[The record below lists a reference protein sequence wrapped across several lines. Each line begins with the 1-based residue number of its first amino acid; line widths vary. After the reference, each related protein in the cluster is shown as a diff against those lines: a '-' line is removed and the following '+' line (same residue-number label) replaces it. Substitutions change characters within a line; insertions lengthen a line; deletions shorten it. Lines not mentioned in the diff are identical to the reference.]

1 MRLILVFTFIISHLF
16 SSAQADT
23 NILLS
28 HLKTLVETHG
38 SRYYKDTSTLN
49 NAADY
54 IKTEFKKYSI
64 SVSEQVYEVKGR
76 KYKNIICSFDTS
88 HAERIVIGA
97 HYDVCDPL
105 PGADDNATG
114 VAGLLELARMMSDSS
129 FKSNCRIDLVAYT
142 LEEPPFFRTEN
153 MGSYVHA
160 KSLHDKGIKVRGMIS
175 LEMIGYFSDEK
186 KSQEYPL
193 GIFKLIYGR
202 KGNFITVVQ
211 KTGGGKFV
219 RKFKRKMKRNSPV
232 ETKGFKAPAW
242 VTGVDFSDH
251 LNYWKFDIPAMMIT
265 DTSFFRNKNYHTSE
279 DTIEKLDLERMAQ
292 VVDGV
297 FITLNKMIQ

>member
-1 MRLILVFTFIISHLF
+1 MKWSLFIFFNCQLSIVNCQS
-16 SSAQADT
+16 DT
-23 NILLS
+23 AIILS
-28 HLKTLVETHG
+28 HLKTLVETNG
-38 SRYYKDTSTLN
+38 SRYYKDTTTLN
-49 NAADY
+49 AAADY
-54 IKTEFKKYSI
+54 IKTEFEKYSV
-64 SVSEQVYEVKGR
+64 SVSEQVYTYQGKT
-76 KYKNIICSFDTS
+76 YKNIICSFDTTHS
-88 HAERIVIGA
+88 ERIVIGA

-114 VAGLLELARMMSDSS
+114 VAGLLELARLLSDTS
-129 FKSNCRIDLVAYT
+129 FKSDCRIDLVAYT
-142 LEEPPFFRTEN
+142 LEEPPFFRSQM

-160 KSLHDKGIKVRGMIS
+160 KSMYDKGIKVRGMIS

-219 RKFKRKMKRNSPV
+219 RQFKRKMKRKSPV

-251 LNYWKFDIPAMMIT
+251 LNYWNFDIPAMMIT
-265 DTSFFRNKNYHTSE
+265 DTSFFRNKNYHTAE
-279 DTIEKLDLERMAQ
+279 DTIEKLDLKRMAL
-292 VVDGV
+292 VIDGV
-297 FITLNKMIQ
+297 FITLSKMVQ

>member
-1 MRLILVFTFIISHLF
+1 MRIVMVFGWLLFHSISF
-16 SSAQADT
+16 AQADT
-23 NILLS
+23 NILLT

-38 SRYYKDTSTLN
+38 SRYYKDTATLN

-54 IKTEFKKYSI
+54 IKTEFKKYSV
-64 SVSEQVYEVKGR
+64 SVSEQMYEVKGR

-129 FKSNCRIDLVAYT
+129 FKSNYRIDLVAYT

-175 LEMIGYFSDEK
+175 LEMIGYFSDER
-186 KSQEYPL
+186 KSQSYPL
-193 GIFKLIYGR
+193 GIFKLFYGG

-219 RKFKRKMKRNSPV
+219 RKFKRKMKRHSPV
-232 ETKGFKAPAW
+232 ETKGFKSPAW

-265 DTSFFRNKNYHTSE
+265 DTSFFRNKNYHTAE
-279 DTIEKLDLERMAQ
+279 DTIEKLDLKRMAQ